1 MSPSSRAGRLVWAG
15 VLLAGL
21 GGLGA
26 GCAAEADTSGAS
38 SFARE
43 ANAETDAGAG
53 AIPEAREGR
62 VAASQ
67 RVTFVPGSVT
77 LPGGSAADVLP
88 ASTVRGE
95 LVVPENVR
103 HVGWW
108 DGSASVGD
116 PFGTTVIAG
125 HVDSATDGLGYFA
138 RLLTLTPGETVTVG
152 SGKHRLDYRISSV
165 ETLTKQ
171 TLATSAAIFDQAGPH
186 RLVLITCTGAYRP
199 GRGYDSNLVVTAEP
213 LGRAR

>member
-1 MSPSSRAGRLVWAG
+1 MTPRRALGVGGLLLALAGAG
-15 VLLAGL
+15 V
-21 GGLGA
+21 
-26 GCAAEADTSGAS
+26 GCAAEAQPTGQDPATSSAQAGRPAS
-38 SFARE
+38 DGE
-43 ANAETDAGAG
+43 PDDV
-53 AIPEAREGR
+53 PEAREGS

-67 RVTFVPGSVT
+67 RVTFVPRAVT

-95 LVVPENVR
+95 LVVPENAR

-125 HVDSATDGLGYFA
+125 HVDSATTGLGYFA
-138 RLLTLTPGETVTVG
+138 RLLSISPGERITLG
-152 SGKHRLDYRISSV
+152 AGPHRLAYKITSV
-165 ETLTKQ
+165 ETVTKQ
-171 TLATSAAIFDQAGPH
+171 TLATSGEIFDQVGPH

-199 GRGYDSNLVVTAEP
+199 GRGYDSNLIVTARP
-213 LGRAR
+213 LGLPR